1 MCSALRCAA
10 PSWLPYSTVWRLAQL
25 IKDGVAVDL
34 PYVTDGDALQ
44 RFCRAN
50 EQGPGGM
57 EMLSETLEE
66 SRTIGLAKV
75 DRDISAEDNVKG
87 AEPGKGF

>member
-1 MCSALRCAA
+1 M
-10 PSWLPYSTVWRLAQL
+10 
-25 IKDGVAVDL
+25 INL
-34 PYVTDGDALQ
+34 PYVSDGAALQ

-57 EMLSETLEE
+57 EMLGQTLEE
-66 SRTIGLAKV
+66 PRAIGLTKV

-87 AEPGKGF
+87 LRSPLLP